1 MNENI
6 DQFGR
11 SNKSLED
18 DKINDSANSDQSKKI
33 KQSLAEI
40 KEQLIQENFKIDSSE
55 KTQNNKPENIEINS
69 SSFKN
74 IKELENKI
82 KSLEFDFQNT
92 INLIEELKFIN
103 SYSFL
108 FSPRPGTPSAKK
120 LNMNLKLVKNRLE
133 VLQKHLFDNQEK
145 NNKNFVGKLSK
156 ILVENKL
163 EKQEKFFGRNEYM
176 IPVIFDSNTCKVG
189 EIIDVEVLSYNKVNL
204 FGKHTTKQ
212 IKAA

>member
-82 KSLEFDFQNT
+82 KSLELDFQNT
-92 INLIEELKFIN
+92 INEKLSSIEDKLSNLNHPKVSQNKEHQMDKIENNIFFELNNQLKPLTNNAVLVINKKQSKIRVPIVNKIIYAIFVFLFIYLLSVFISLTINNDIN
-103 SYSFL
+103 SLKIFGKDYLIKFL
-108 FSPRPGTPSAKK
+108 
-120 LNMNLKLVKNRLE
+120 
-133 VLQKHLFDNQEK
+133 
-145 NNKNFVGKLSK
+145 
-156 ILVENKL
+156 
-163 EKQEKFFGRNEYM
+163 
-176 IPVIFDSNTCKVG
+176 
-189 EIIDVEVLSYNKVNL
+189 EIIGY
-204 FGKHTTKQ
+204 
-212 IKAA
+212 I

>member
-82 KSLEFDFQNT
+82 KSLELDFQNT
-92 INLIEELKFIN
+92 INEKLSSIEDKLSNLNHPKVSQNKEHQMDKIENNIFFELNNQLKPLTNNAVLVINKKQSKIRVPLVNKIIYVIFIFLFIYLLSVFISLTINNDIN
-103 SYSFL
+103 SLKIFGKDYLIKFL
-108 FSPRPGTPSAKK
+108 
-120 LNMNLKLVKNRLE
+120 
-133 VLQKHLFDNQEK
+133 
-145 NNKNFVGKLSK
+145 
-156 ILVENKL
+156 
-163 EKQEKFFGRNEYM
+163 
-176 IPVIFDSNTCKVG
+176 
-189 EIIDVEVLSYNKVNL
+189 EIIGY
-204 FGKHTTKQ
+204 
-212 IKAA
+212 I